1 MTGTSIP
8 PASNVDDKTVDGFG
22 VEWQRFDQSGLPRQE
37 LGSYFDSYFDLFPWG
52 QLPPGAVGFDLG
64 CGSGRWAKR
73 VAERVG
79 TLHCVD
85 PSAAAL
91 EVARKTLAEAS
102 NCTFHNLGVDSLPF
116 ADGSMDFG
124 YSLGVLHHVP
134 DTAAGIRA
142 CVAKL
147 KPGAPFLLY
156 LYYAFD
162 NRPAW
167 FKAVWAA
174 SDVVRKVVSRLPNR
188 SKLLVADLI
197 AGAIYWPLARTAAL
211 VERAGLDVE
220 RVPLAFYRQSSFYT
234 MRTDALD
241 RFGTRLEQRFTAAEI
256 VTMMGNAGLERIQ
269 LGEGAP
275 YWRAVGF
282 KKGA

>member
-1 MTGTSIP
+1 MTGTSAP
-8 PASNVDDKTVDGFG
+8 PTPNIDTKTVDGFG
-22 VEWQRFDQSGLPRQE
+22 VEWQRFDQSGLPPSE
-37 LGSYFDSYFDLFPWG
+37 LGSYFETYFDRFPW
-52 QLPPGAVGFDLG
+52 QSLPPAAVGFDLG
-64 CGSGRWAKR
+64 CGSGRWAKL
-73 VAERVG
+73 VAARVG

-85 PSAAAL
+85 PSADAL
-91 EVARKTLAEAS
+91 AVARKTLAGAPNVS
-102 NCTFHNLGVDSLPF
+102 FHNVGVDSLPF

-134 DTAAGIRA
+134 DTTAGIAA

-162 NRPAW
+162 NRPLW
-167 FKAVWAA
+167 FRALWAA
-174 SDVVRKVVSRLPNR
+174 SDRVRKVVSQLPNR
-188 SKLLVADLI
+188 TKLLAADAI
-197 AGAIYWPLARTAAL
+197 AGGVYWPLARTAAL
-211 VERAGLDVE
+211 AEKLGVDVE
-220 RVPLAFYRQSSFYT
+220 RIPLSFYRRASFYT

-256 VTMMGNAGLERIQ
+256 RTMMERAGLERIQ

-275 YWRAVGF
+275 YWRAVGY
-282 KKGA
+282 KKAA